1 MHVPLFLMILV
12 GARGFEC
19 ARGAQ
24 ASLETGLARQFV
36 WRDLSA
42 YSCGGIRRSFYY
54 IQPFPAFA
62 GFEKLL
68 AYPCGCMIGKRF
80 CVDYKKVSRLLGFLL
95 TF

>member
-24 ASLETGLARQFV
+24 ASLEAGLPANF
-36 WRDLSA
+36 
-42 YSCGGIRRSFYY
+42 CGGIRRSFYH

-62 GFEKLL
+62 GFEKLF
-68 AYPCGCMIGKRF
+68 AYPCGLMIGKKF
-80 CVDYKKVSRLLGFLL
+80 CVGYKKMSDYLDSF
-95 TF
+95 